1 MKLAGI
7 VSISL
12 GFVVVLL
19 PSNLADIFLRILR
32 WVSPNP
38 VLKFD
43 IARVCQPASLLQ
55 IEHEG
60 MKILTQPSES
70 SHIVCNSIWLL
81 RFSQNGEAVEA
92 GRDGDEEE
100 RARPAHRLHR
110 LQAAIPIGQGQVKN
124 HHCTGWGESWFVEHK
139 LKETAAD
146 FQIIHLEEC

>member
-1 MKLAGI
+1 MNIMPISLSLSPSVADLFLYTDVTFRGMKLAGI

-32 WVSPNP
+32 CVSPDP
-38 VLKFD
+38 VLKFSEY
-43 IARVCQPASLLQ
+43 VCQPACLLQ

-81 RFSQNGEAVEA
+81 RFFHSEWES
-92 GRDGDEEE
+92 GRGGTRRRRR
-100 RARPAHRLHR
+100 RARTTCAPATSDPGSDPHR
-110 LQAAIPIGQGQVKN
+110 GG
-124 HHCTGWGESWFVEHK
+124 
-139 LKETAAD
+139 
-146 FQIIHLEEC
+146 